1 MLCKRVYSCQYMDGW
16 KRFNEI
22 SLSEK
27 KKFHSNISKETI
39 ADASCKNAKRYWE
52 ILKQKI

>member
-27 KKFHSNISKETI
+27 KEFHSNISKETI